1 MFEEL
6 QDLIKLGKLRPPK
19 VNKLKLEDWKTA
31 ITNAMNSGETKQ
43 LLVMQ

>member
-6 QDLIKLGKLRPPK
+6 QDLIKRGKLHPPK

-31 ITNAMNSGETKQ
+31 ITNAMNSSDTKQ
-43 LLVMQ
+43 LFVIE